1 MCIQTLD
8 PQIEKKISSTIWNW
22 SWGDI
27 DDDDDQGGDVD
38 YDGFDQ
44 KQPQC
49 KGRSAIICGSWS
61 NQNTCLPHTL
71 INHNYNEDGDD
82 GDDDGDDDVMS
93 NHFLKMLPLSL

>member
-1 MCIQTLD
+1 MA
-8 PQIEKKISSTIWNW
+8 IWNW
-22 SWGDI
+22 SRDDNDDI
-27 DDDDDQGGDVD
+27 DDDDQGGDVD